1 MLVKPFVFKRPRVEL
16 VPLIDMFFLLLAFFI
31 FGVFSMTLQ
40 QGIVVDLPRAKTA
53 SVSQEPALTISL
65 SADGAL
71 ALDHEP
77 ITLDALAGA
86 LQQEQRRRRDALVVI
101 NADRQ
106 VAHGVVIAVLDAVRG
121 AGLLRVSFQTA
132 PEGTPEGP

>member
-1 MLVKPFVFKRPRVEL
+1 MLVKPFVSKRPRVEM
-16 VPLIDMFFLLLAFFI
+16 VPLIDCFFLLLVFFI
-31 FGVFSMTLQ
+31 YGVFSMTMQ

-53 SVSQEPALTISL
+53 SASQEPAVTISL
-65 SADGAL
+65 LADGAL

-77 ITLDALAGA
+77 ITLDALAAA
-86 LQQEQRRRRDALVVI
+86 LRQEQARHRDALVVL

-106 VAHGVVIAVLDAVRG
+106 VAHGEVIAVLDAVRD

-132 PEGTPEGP
+132 PEAHDR